1 MPGVKVYLQN
11 PPVLRIGGQV
21 TKSLYQFTL
30 QSPDKP
36 ELYEATEKLEQGVGE
51 ANPALRDV
59 TSDMQIKAPQVKV
72 NIRSR

>member
-1 MPGVKVYLQN
+1 MYLQN

-36 ELYEATEKLEQGVGE
+36 ELYEATEKLEKELAKLPVTARCHQRHADQSASGE
-51 ANPALRDV
+51 GEYPA
-59 TSDMQIKAPQVKV
+59 
-72 NIRSR
+72 